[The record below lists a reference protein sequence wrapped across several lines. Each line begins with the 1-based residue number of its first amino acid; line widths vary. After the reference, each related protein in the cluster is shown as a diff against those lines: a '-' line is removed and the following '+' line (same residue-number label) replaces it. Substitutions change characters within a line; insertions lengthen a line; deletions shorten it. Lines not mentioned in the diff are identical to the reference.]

1 VNNNIGKFIG
11 RRGNFTLNFTRKTD
25 IARSFSSEIQRG
37 IPESANE
44 FYLNRIA
51 FFMMEKN

>member
-1 VNNNIGKFIG
+1 MARIDKCDIG
-11 RRGNFTLNFTRKTD
+11 
-25 IARSFSSEIQRG
+25 FSSEIQRG

-51 FFMMEKN
+51 FFMKEKN